1 MNFKTPVDITMPDGL
16 FGFENYRNFQL
27 KESEYQPFLLLSS
40 KDEKPLS
47 FYLIDPFVFRPDYEI
62 DVADESLKVIGI
74 TSPSDVI
81 VMCVVTI
88 PSDGTKITADLQG
101 PIIINKKMVM
111 QSRLYLEILAGLR
124 STIFLKNLVKM
135 ERKHADSIKKNQREN
150 LHRGECNP
158 YNN

>member
-101 PIIINKKMVM
+101 PMIINKKTGYAK
-111 QSRLYLEILAGLR
+111 QIISGDSRWLTKHDILEE
-124 STIFLKNLVKM
+124 SCKN
-135 ERKHADSIKKNQREN
+135 
-150 LHRGECNP
+150 GEKAC
-158 YNN
+158 